1 MKFLIIGDIYS
12 QDGRK
17 MVREWIPKIKNYLQE
32 QNENLDFIIANGE
45 NATHG
50 KSISLSH
57 YQELKKL
64 GIDVITSGNHIF
76 APTTNVVNYIKDH
89 KDLLRPLNYNPYH
102 PGNGTILVTT
112 KNKKKIRVTNL
123 IGRTFMDKSDN
134 PYFALENLL
143 KLEADNKKE
152 SSDIHIIDFHAEAT
166 AEKLALAWYFD
177 GKITALVGTH
187 THVQTADNRLLP
199 KKTAYISDIG
209 MTGVYNSIIG
219 ANPEEVIYREKT
231 LLPAK
236 FQPAIGAGQFCAVL
250 LTTDDKNNN
259 ALKLE
264 RIFITPENQQ
274 LVLY

>member
-17 MVREWIPKIKNYLQE
+17 MVQEWVPRIKNYLQE

-50 KSISLSH
+50 KSISLAH
-57 YQELKKL
+57 YHELKKL
-64 GIDVITSGNHIF
+64 GVDVITSGNHIF
-76 APTTNVVNYIKDH
+76 APTTNAINYIKDH

-112 KNKKKIRVTNL
+112 KNKKKVRVTNL

-143 KLEADNKKE
+143 KLEANNKKE
-152 SSDIHIIDFHAEAT
+152 DSDIHIIDFHAEAT

-236 FQPAIGAGQFCAVL
+236 FQPATGAGQFCAVL
-250 LTTDDKNNN
+250 LTIDDKTNL

-274 LVLY
+274 LILY

>member
-12 QDGRK
+12 QDGRR
-17 MVREWIPKIKNYLQE
+17 MVQEWIPKIKNYLQA

-45 NATHG
+45 NVTHG
-50 KSISLSH
+50 KSISLPH

-76 APTTNVVNYIKDH
+76 APTTNAINYIKNH
-89 KDLLRPLNYNPYH
+89 KDLLRPLNYSPYH

-112 KNKKKIRVTNL
+112 KTKKKIRVTNL

-143 KLEADNKKE
+143 KLEASSKKE
-152 SSDIHIIDFHAEAT
+152 RSDIHIIDFHAEAT

-209 MTGVYNSIIG
+209 MSGVYNSIIG
-219 ANPEEVIYREKT
+219 ANPEEVIYRERT

-236 FQPAIGAGQFCAVL
+236 FQPATGDGQFCAVL
-250 LTTDDKNNN
+250 LTTDDKTNL
-259 ALKLE
+259 AVKLE

-274 LVLY
+274 LILY

>member
-12 QDGRK
+12 QDGRR
-17 MVREWIPKIKNYLQE
+17 MVQEWIPQIKNYLQE

-45 NATHG
+45 NVTHG
-50 KSISLSH
+50 KSISLPH
-57 YQELKKL
+57 YQELKQL

-76 APTTNVVNYIKDH
+76 APTTNAINYIKNH
-89 KDLLRPLNYNPYH
+89 KDLLRPLNYSPYH
-102 PGNGTILVTT
+102 PGNGTILVTA
-112 KNKKKIRVTNL
+112 KNKKKVRVTNL

-143 KLEADNKKE
+143 KLEASSKKE
-152 SSDIHIIDFHAEAT
+152 RSDIHIIDFHAEAT
-166 AEKLALAWYFD
+166 AEKLSFAWYFD

-209 MTGVYNSIIG
+209 MSGVYNSIIG
-219 ANPEEVIYREKT
+219 ANPEEVIYRERT

-236 FQPAIGAGQFCAVL
+236 FQPATGEGQFCAVL
-250 LTTDDKNNN
+250 LTTDDKTNV

-274 LVLY
+274 LILY